1 MGEEKKTVYFFTIP
15 CFSSTSTVKQ
25 CESCPNPMKWK
36 IGKHYKLE
44 NGPVATALAADKL
57 RVLSH
62 LKECAFGFQIS
73 ERMFFEISFWTPVL
87 IKFQNS
93 YGL

>member
-1 MGEEKKTVYFFTIP
+1 
-15 CFSSTSTVKQ
+15 
-25 CESCPNPMKWK
+25 MKWK

-44 NGPVATALAADKL
+44 NGPVATAADKL

-87 IKFQNS
+87 KKLKFV
-93 YGL
+93 